1 MVQYSKRVHTT
12 IHVMLAGVTMQWK
25 DITVWSK
32 RSACFISMFSC
43 TPTELRFN
51 VHMYTYMVKVLCS
64 HVLLQ
69 GEGPILCSHEPL
81 QSKGYVYILIPLQV
95 YKVKV

>member
-1 MVQYSKRVHTT
+1 
-12 IHVMLAGVTMQWK
+12 
-25 DITVWSK
+25 
-32 RSACFISMFSC
+32 
-43 TPTELRFN
+43 
-51 VHMYTYMVKVLCS
+51 MYTYMVKVLCS